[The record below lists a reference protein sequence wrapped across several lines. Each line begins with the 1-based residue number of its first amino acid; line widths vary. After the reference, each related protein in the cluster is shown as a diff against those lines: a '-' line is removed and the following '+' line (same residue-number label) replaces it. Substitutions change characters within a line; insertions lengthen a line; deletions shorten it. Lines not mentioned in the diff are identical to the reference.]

1 VGLVVARSRK
11 ELAMKDGTDLLNDLS
26 NLLNRINQAINT
38 LAKNGQRK
46 AEAEMNYR
54 IALADKLL
62 IEREKGTQMSIINDV
77 SRGDRA
83 IARLKFDR
91 DTAEVVYDAN
101 IEAINAWKL
110 EARLMEGQIQ
120 REWGRS
126 D

>member
-1 VGLVVARSRK
+1 
-11 ELAMKDGTDLLNDLS
+11 MKDGTDLLNDLS